1 MNSTICAIST
11 AMGVG
16 AISIIRVSGPK
27 AIEIVNSIF
36 KGKNLLEVKSHTI
49 NYGHIVYNNE
59 IIDEVLVSVMRAPKT
74 FTMEDVVEIN
84 THGGPAITSK
94 ILEIL
99 LISGCIPAEPG
110 EFTKRAFLNGR
121 IDLTQAE
128 AIQDLVTSESEKSRK
143 LAISGLTGSL
153 SSMIKDIRKEIMDV
167 QANIEVNI
175 DYPEYE
181 EGEKYTKETLLPR
194 IEKINIMLTNILKSA
209 ESGKMIKNGIN
220 IALLGKP
227 NVGKSS
233 ILNAFLEEEKAIVTN
248 IPGTTRDVVEG
259 KYILDGII
267 LNIIDTAGI
276 RETEDMVE
284 KIGVDRS
291 LKSAENADLIIYV
304 ISSEDLLTS
313 DDEKVLKSLNN
324 KKILLFINK
333 NDLSDKKLETNYVK
347 NENIIYGNTLFLEG
361 LNDLKNKIRELF
373 NLNEIENSNYTFLS
387 NARQLSLI
395 KGASEKI
402 KNILDTMDNL
412 PLDVFTIDL
421 RDAYELLGTIIG
433 ETYKEDLLDELFSK
447 FCLGK

>member
-1 MNSTICAIST
+1 MNTTICAVST

-27 AIEIVNSIF
+27 AIDIVNSIF
-36 KGKNLLEVKSHTI
+36 KGKNLLEVSSHTI
-49 NYGHIVYNNE
+49 NYGYIVYNNE
-59 IIDEVLVSVMRAPKT
+59 TIDEVLVSVMRAPKT

-84 THGGPAITSK
+84 SHGGPAITNK

-99 LISGCIPAEPG
+99 LISGCELADPG

-128 AIQDLVTSESEKSRK
+128 AVQDLVTSESEKSRK
-143 LAISGLTGSL
+143 LAINQLIGSL
-153 SSMIKDIRKEIMDV
+153 SSEIIKIRKEILDV

-181 EGEKYTKETLLPR
+181 EGEKYTKDTLYPR
-194 IEKINIMLTNILKSA
+194 IDKIRGMLNNLLKSA
-209 ESGKMIKNGIN
+209 ENGKMIKSGIN

-233 ILNAFLEEEKAIVTN
+233 ILNAFLEEEKAIVTP
-248 IPGTTRDVVEG
+248 IAGTTRDVVEG
-259 KYILDGII
+259 KFILDGII

-276 RETEDMVE
+276 RDTEDVVE
-284 KIGVDRS
+284 KIGVERS
-291 LKSAENADLIIYV
+291 LKMAASADLVIYV
-304 ISSEDLLTS
+304 VSSDELLNKED
-313 DDEKVLKSLNN
+313 EEVLKSLTD
-324 KKILLFINK
+324 KKLIIFVNK
-333 NDLSDKKLETNYVK
+333 NDLSDNKLVTEYVLDS
-347 NENIIYGNTLFLEG
+347 NIVYGNTVDTTG
-361 LNDLKNKIRELF
+361 LISLKDKIRELF
-373 NLNEIENSNYTFLS
+373 NIGEINNSNYTFLS

-395 KGASEKI
+395 KEASAQI
-402 KNILDTMDNL
+402 NHILETIDEL

-421 RDAYELLGTIIG
+421 RNAYDLLGEIIG
-433 ETYKEDLLDELFSK
+433 ESYKEDLLDELFSK